1 MSYVK
6 KMLLDWNNHTTR
18 KIVNNLNADYHIKPH
33 RILNMIQA
41 THMGIHLKQQQ
52 FPQGT
57 KGV

>member
-6 KMLLDWNNHTTR
+6 TDAGLVQSYPS